1 MIAVTADQRRSRTS
15 EDGVPA
21 ALAALH
27 DVHVALTF
35 ERTAGDEIQGLLTEA
50 SAVLDV
56 VERLTRVG
64 EWRLGIGIG
73 TVDTPLPGSTR
84 EARGPAYIAA
94 RTAIEDAHRSP
105 TGLALR
111 LSDAIEPSG
120 TELSG
125 TEPSGTVGGV
135 PYGDP
140 QTLATDVE
148 AAMWLLRTLWE
159 RRSEEGWELVDLLDD
174 GHTNASA
181 AATLGISA
189 SAASQRLS
197 RAHLAEST
205 RGRLLAEHLL
215 EALLASEAR

>member
-120 TELSG
+120 T
-125 TEPSGTVGGV
+125 VGGV